1 MTMTDAPK
9 KFAAATLVTLA
20 ALVVCG
26 CPDGKSKSAPAN
38 TSEAAKEPAGDEPM
52 PPSAEPTAKAEPAGE
67 PPVPEEEKPAEAPAA
82 AEQEKP
88 SAP

>member
-20 ALVVCG
+20 ALVVWG

-52 PPSAEPTAKAEPAGE
+52 PPPAEPTAKEEPAGE
-67 PPVPEEEKPAEAPAA
+67 PPAPEEKPAEAPAA
-82 AEQEKP
+82 AEKEKP
-88 SAP
+88 SGP